1 MDALHP
7 LLQKAYDPDRFGR
20 LARDVVSDM
29 ERHLREAQ
37 SRQTERSMP
46 WTPPEEERAFWREA
60 VLGRRNDDAD
70 FAHAVELVRSSRAVD
85 DTLARARHYG
95 QRAIDAIGGFPASAA
110 KEAMI
115 EAVEFAVARAY

>member
-46 WTPPEEERAFWREA
+46 WTPPEEERAFWE
-60 VLGRRNDDAD
+60 GRLDRPEGL
-70 FAHAVELVRSSRAVD
+70 VELMRLVVDRSNRLQDPRYMGHQVAVP
-85 DTLARARHYG
+85 
-95 QRAIDAIGGFPASAA
+95 FPDGAL
-110 KEAMI
+110 
-115 EAVEFAVARAY
+115 VG